1 MSLSSVPN
9 TSDQG
14 AEDDGGVIVF
24 KQTKAEYRRA
34 LKSALDDMGITYR
47 QLKAMSRKNQFTS
60 LRARRLWLMTKHS
73 GSGW

>member
-9 TSDQG
+9 TCDQG
-14 AEDDGGVIVF
+14 TEDDGGVIVF

-34 LKSALDDMGITYR
+34 LKSDLESIGITYR
-47 QLKAMSRKNQFTS
+47 QLRAMARKNQFTS